1 MSTKSAA
8 VYCSNALASLFNWDA
23 TPQGFGY
30 WAQVY
35 IDLRTRPELGSHADT
50 YTTKA
55 SLTDLV
61 AGIHGFLWHDT
72 PQGHTYW
79 GDVVTALR
87 DVPPWAIS
95 APVFND
101 LEGHPTG
108 SVAAA
113 IAVFQ
118 AATARRNR
126 RLLAP
131 TLAKLA
137 AVIKTLPDYKK
148 PFWDLVLAEAASG
161 YDRQLSPALKCLL
174 VQTPLQLEG
183 IGHYLLTRAGHSDTA
198 ASAYHQDLIT
208 HMTDSPTDAIA
219 PPLWHY
225 LAPCISGKAVYAK
238 PATQKIRGINA
249 LGASNSIVRQL
260 ATTAA
265 AAHMCHWQW
274 ASAKDV
280 LAATAPMKAVNAVLR
295 RAMKDLELFVRPC
308 PMQPRHGFV
317 DSRIVVSGDDLRSI
331 AAEAVAADPEAELLL
346 TQFIPA
352 DYSAVLTETT
362 LSLGKGHD
370 GATSGASQTIFAPK
384 SSIPEECRHLKAK
397 AGIPDTDEFYVEL
410 VQADIC
416 LIPVQIRGGPAQM
429 AISDYIPADLV
440 VKKVIKAS
448 PGMDL
453 LAWERTINNAR
464 PGDIVWAPDM
474 SLSNHYCVHAVVH
487 KVPCVTTFEPAV
499 GQSLARLEAPVWD
512 VPEWHK
518 LAEYMKDFNGR
529 ELRSVNSDDWAKLG
543 LAALHC
549 SAAQCTATDAQ
560 LRLLA
565 YGAAAHFRL
574 MAAACLG
581 ELRHVHRTDYVD
593 GEPHAYAPLYEALF
607 PRGRGADRSYYTDR
621 CFSSPPKILERAL
634 YVTQAGFTHL
644 NWESAYGGK
653 KWAQITRETAK
664 FGRALRKFQRVPCAP
679 TWAKVVRCW
688 NYMIHQEHNGGDGAL
703 AKFGVRGRLFEK
715 ANEWPLGVLQR
726 VHPSVLASIFEGPL
740 TTCLPVL
747 GKFEHPC
754 SVTEAIGRLGESQ
767 DPVRL
772 SLKPAPSYVI
782 GEYLDVWQED
792 TYVWLGRVPMSNVGL
807 AEAPS
812 GWYTALAGVSARA
825 LGHLQEP
832 KQCRGSDLRWVRSYL
847 ALGAMVCENR
857 EGVMKALRS
866 RGVVVKVDTIEIPEL
881 ALWVPVPHSHLFAKP
896 GRGANG

>member
-1 MSTKSAA
+1 MSTKSAQE
-8 VYCSNALASLFNWDA
+8 YWSDALASLFNWDA

-30 WAQVY
+30 WAKVY
-35 IDLRTRPELGSHADT
+35 TNLRTLPGLVYNVRTDG
-50 YTTKA
+50 TKA
-55 SLTDLV
+55 SLTALV
-61 AGIHGFLWHDT
+61 STIGGFLWRDT
-72 PQGHTYW
+72 RQGHKYW
-79 GDVVTALR
+79 SDVVTALR
-87 DVPPWAIS
+87 GLSEGGETPAV
-95 APVFND
+95 VND
-101 LEGHPTG
+101 LEGHPSG
-108 SVAAA
+108 SVTAAL
-113 IAVFQ
+113 AVVQ
-118 AATARRNR
+118 ADMTRQNR

-131 TLAKLA
+131 ALAELT
-137 AVIKTLPDYKK
+137 AVIRTLPAYKR
-148 PFWDLVLAEAASG
+148 PLWDLALAPAARGYDQPLPHGLQALLAETPRRLG
-161 YDRQLSPALKCLL
+161 DIVYHILTLS
-174 VQTPLQLEG
+174 
-183 IGHYLLTRAGHSDTA
+183 GHSA
-198 ASAYHQDLIT
+198 VVVSAYQKDLIK
-208 HMTDSPTDAIA
+208 HMTGAPTGTIT
-219 PPLWHY
+219 PHLWHY
-225 LAPCISGKAVYAK
+225 LAPALTNRAVYAQPK
-238 PATQKIRGINA
+238 TQKIRGINA
-249 LGASNSIVRQL
+249 LGVANVVSRQL
-260 ATTAA
+260 SIAAA

-280 LAATAPMKAVNAVLR
+280 LAATDPMKAVNAVLR
-295 RAMKDLELFVRPC
+295 TAMKDLKLFVRPC
-308 PMQPRHGFV
+308 PLQPRHGFV

-352 DYSAVLTETT
+352 DYSAILTETT

-384 SSIPEECRHLKAK
+384 SSIPEGCLHLKK
-397 AGIPDTDEFYVEL
+397 VAGIPDTDEFYVEL
-410 VQADIC
+410 VQSDAC

-440 VKKVIKAS
+440 VKKVIQAS
-448 PGMDL
+448 PDIDL
-453 LAWERTINNAR
+453 LAWERIINNAR

-512 VPEWHK
+512 LPEWRK

-529 ELRSVNSDDWAKLG
+529 ELQAGYAPDWAKLG

-574 MAAACLG
+574 MAAACVG
-581 ELRHVHRTDYVD
+581 ELRHVHRTNQDSAGD
-593 GEPHAYAPLYEALF
+593 SPRGPLYETLF
-607 PRGRGADRSYYTDR
+607 PDGRGTERSYYTDR

-634 YVTQAGFTHL
+634 HATQAGFTDL
-644 NWESAYGGK
+644 IWESAYGGK

-664 FGRALRKFQRVPCAP
+664 FGQALRKFQRVPCAP

-703 AKFGVRGRLFEK
+703 AKFGVRFRLFEK
-715 ANEWPLGVLQR
+715 ANEWPLGVLQG
-726 VHPSVLASIFEGPL
+726 VHTNVLASTFEGPL
-740 TTCLPVL
+740 TKCLPVL

-754 SVTEAIGRLGESQ
+754 SVTEAIGRPGESQ

-782 GEYLDVWQED
+782 GEYLDVWQASPD
-792 TYVWLGRVPMSNVGL
+792 VWIGRVPMSKGGL

-812 GWYTALAGVSARA
+812 GWYTGLAGVAVRA

-832 KQCRGSDLRWVRSYL
+832 KPLGGNGPRWVKSYL
-847 ALGAMVCENR
+847 ALGALVCENR
-857 EGVMKALRS
+857 ERVIKALRR
-866 RGVVVKVDTIEIPEL
+866 RGPMAKVNAIAIPEL
-881 ALWVPVPHSHLFAKP
+881 GLSVNVGHLCLYTT
-896 GRGANG
+896 RGGAG